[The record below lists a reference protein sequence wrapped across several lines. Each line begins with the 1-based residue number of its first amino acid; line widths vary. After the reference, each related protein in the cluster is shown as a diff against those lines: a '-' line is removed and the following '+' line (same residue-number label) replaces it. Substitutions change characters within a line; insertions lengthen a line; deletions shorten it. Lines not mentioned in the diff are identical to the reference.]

1 MKKALITALAGLC
14 LLQAGLTR
22 PSPPRIGAGLPTG
35 FTVPALETGSPGPI
49 KTGAGLA
56 DTKERAFAAEVNPRE
71 KPVAPAAVDS
81 LSQLFGPGMAV
92 LDLDGDGFPEKP
104 AVTIII
110 PDKPTAH
117 EVALAADIAARVN
130 FESLAVDFGLVRRES
145 EVASRQP
152 IPFPILIG
160 SNLAW
165 VREALKERRLD
176 PVSLGPNRGL
186 VFLFARKNQ
195 PVIACVA
202 GSDEAL
208 LRTGR
213 AFFLRWPYF
222 WEVWGRETGATYM
235 SLENDLAAFLAAAG
249 AKFQKTII
257 QDALYEFPVDPGPS
271 DGLRTLSFDQGQ
283 IKSLGVE
290 IRFADDGDR
299 KKAHDALLLLERQQL
314 KGLRT
319 GVLSYP
325 ACAALAFD
333 LRFGDTTSQ
342 VILPRMGATKRLLTP
357 GFKEQPG
364 AAGTGREF
372 DLLGL
377 FSTAGIY
384 SDQDKDGIADAV
396 ESSIVIP
403 DDCGSGNIAELSS
416 RLVLATAGA
425 SFPLVQLQ
433 TEVESRKALVAP
445 ILVGDNVL
453 TLDLIK
459 TGKLKPP
466 PLDGSGGLI
475 KVVPKA
481 FGKSSALVVYAP
493 DPLGLDKTLS
503 YLARTFPYFEEYGE
517 GEPQL
522 SDLAADI
529 DKFLSGEKGA
539 AEAFLMNA
547 VEKTAAE
554 LKGRDLESVDAE
566 ILLPGPNGPFEAAVR
581 ETLRIASGN
590 AAVSVKASTLRE
602 GRAVFEKSKELTWEV
617 DDALAL
623 IREKIGGLAG
633 AADRGT
639 PVKVSL
645 GVSESPGVREKVRG
659 EVEKVLRAAGHAAAE
674 VEVVSAYKP
683 GYFWLVEK
691 ILPALKGKG
700 IHRLSVLFA
709 EEREDFTRPKR
720 AYAEPSRWLQ
730 ELYPVD
736 EILARELAIPLDRI
750 EFEVK
755 GPGGAVYEIRAFD
768 DRNAVLL
775 DQSFTPRTRVIPLS
789 NVLPDWGTA
798 KVTCGWLRIEAG
810 ESVVC
815 DLPLETDLEKFWSF
829 YQEEVLKAVVGHI
842 RKKTGDEPTF
852 SKQPYF
858 KRLLVDVQASEPDY
872 RMGLDE
878 EIISS
883 LEALHDEIYFDT
895 LDLLRGIT
903 RFDPEDKDLP
913 ADTSRSSAPGNVL
926 PSLHP
931 SLEGGPARARV
942 VLEDWP
948 AAVPQITIR
957 WMEKGREEVSR
968 KTVFPTLKPK
978 GTRTTELVYDG
989 RMECIANVVV
999 ETDWEKEAD
1008 YLILIDIASSWRR
1021 LSAAGAVTDAFR
1033 FPKVEGFT
1041 LRLLCQTLEK
1051 DEHLKVLPPAGETAA
1066 PPPPPGEGEAIV
1078 TTREIISPVM
1088 ARDLIRRLSAFKSVR
1103 NYVGGKSYEGRD
1115 VPVLELFLPSEKYVS
1130 LPRLITFKPT
1140 LQVVAR
1146 QHANE
1151 VSSTNY
1157 LLRFAE
1163 LVARDP
1169 AYREALKKMNFVLQ
1183 PLENPDGAEAA
1194 YEMQKN
1200 EPFHSLHAGRYGSL
1214 GVDIGYQAG
1223 TKPLLP
1229 EAAVRTKLYEKWS
1242 PDIFLNLHG
1251 YPSHEWVHP
1260 FSNYSPYL
1268 FRDYRIPKGWFTY
1281 FKALRLPLFA
1291 EQKAA
1296 GDALLKLIAL
1306 ELQGDARFAASNKKF
1321 YERYERWAARWAPH
1335 MNALEIADGVNIY
1348 AKRRGPS
1355 ENRLTPRAQTT
1366 FAEQTPEVM
1375 DETATGDWLDFLCE
1389 QGLAYI
1395 RAHVKYF
1402 DQAGY
1407 EVVRI
1412 EEEGR
1417 NRTRLTFVRGRPGQ
1431 TGKIGT

>member
-1 MKKALITALAGLC
+1 MKKALLAALAGLC
-14 LLQAGLTR
+14 FFQAGLT
-22 PSPPRIGAGLPTG
+22 TG
-35 FTVPALETGSPGPI
+35 FAVPVLETGSPGPN
-49 KTGAGLA
+49 KAGAGL
-56 DTKERAFAAEVNPRE
+56 TTSPGPVRAGAI
-71 KPVAPAAVDS
+71 DS
-81 LSQLFGPGMAV
+81 LSQLFGRGKAV

-104 AVTIII
+104 AVAIII
-110 PDKPTAH
+110 PDKPTAR

-130 FESLAVDFGLVRRES
+130 FESLAVDFGLVRHES
-145 EVASRQP
+145 DVAGRQSL
-152 IPFPILIG
+152 PFPILIG
-160 SNLAW
+160 NNLAW
-165 VREALKERRLD
+165 VRDVLKDRRID

-186 VFLFARKNQ
+186 VFLFTQKNQ
-195 PVIACVA
+195 RGIACVA

-235 SLENDLAAFLAAAG
+235 NLEDDLARFLAVAG
-249 AKFQKTII
+249 VKFQKTVIR
-257 QDALYEFPVDPGPS
+257 DALYEFPIDAGTS
-271 DGLRTLSFDQGQ
+271 DGLRALAFDQGQ
-283 IKSLGVE
+283 IKNLNVE
-290 IRFADDGDR
+290 IHFTDDADR
-299 KKAHDALLLLERQQL
+299 KKAQDALLLLERQRP
-314 KGLRT
+314 KGVRT
-319 GVLSYP
+319 DVLSYP
-325 ACAALAFD
+325 ACAALTFE
-333 LRFGDTTSQ
+333 LCFGDAKSQ
-342 VILPRMGATKRLLTP
+342 VILPRTGATKRLLTP
-357 GFKEQPG
+357 GFKERPN
-364 AAGTGREF
+364 AESAGREF

-377 FSTAGIY
+377 FSTKGVY
-384 SDQDKDGIADAV
+384 SDQDKDGIVDAV
-396 ESSIVIP
+396 DSSIVIP
-403 DDCGSGNIAELSS
+403 DDFRSGDIAELSS

-425 SFPLVQLQ
+425 SFPLIQLQ
-433 TEVESRKALVAP
+433 AEVESRKALAAP
-445 ILVGDNVL
+445 ILVGDNAL

-466 PLDGSGGLI
+466 ALDDAGGLI

-481 FGKSSALVVYAP
+481 FGKSSALIVYAP
-493 DPLGLDKTLS
+493 GSIGLDKTLS
-503 YLARTFPYFEEYGE
+503 YLARTFPCFGEYGE
-517 GEPQL
+517 GQPQL
-522 SDLAADI
+522 ADLGADI
-529 DKFLSGEKGA
+529 GKFLSGEKGA

-547 VEKTAAE
+547 VEKTAAG
-554 LKGRDLESVDAE
+554 LKGRSLEYVDAD
-566 ILLPGPNGPFEAAVR
+566 LVLPGPNRPFETAVR
-581 ETLRIASGN
+581 DALRTVAGN

-602 GRAVFEKSKELTWEV
+602 GRTVFERSKEFTWEV

-623 IREKIGGLAG
+623 IREKVGGLSGPAG
-633 AADRGT
+633 TAAAL
-639 PVKVSL
+639 KISL
-645 GVSESPGVREKVRG
+645 GVSESPSVRGKVRG
-659 EVEKVLRAAGHAAAE
+659 DIEKALRAAGHAAAE

-700 IHRLSVLFA
+700 VHHLAIKFA
-709 EEREDFTRPKR
+709 EEKEDFTRPKR

-755 GPGGAVYEIRAFD
+755 GQAGPVYELRAYD
-768 DRNAVLL
+768 DKNAVLL
-775 DQSFTPRTRVIPLS
+775 EREFTPRTRDIPLS
-789 NVLPDWGTA
+789 NVLPEWGTA
-798 KVTCGWLRIEAG
+798 KVDCGWLRIEAG
-810 ESVVC
+810 GSIVC
-815 DLPLETDLEKFWSF
+815 DLPLETDLEKFWGF
-829 YQEEVLKAVVGHI
+829 YQEDVLKAVVGHI

-858 KRLLVDVQASEPDY
+858 KRLLVDVQASEPDF
-872 RMGLDE
+872 RIGLDE

-931 SLEGGPARARV
+931 SLEGGPARVKV

-948 AAVPQITIR
+948 AAVPQMIVR
-957 WMEKGREEVSR
+957 WKEKGSEEVSR
-968 KTVFPTLKPK
+968 KIVFPTLKPK
-978 GTRTTELVYDG
+978 ETRMTELVYDG
-989 RMECIANVVV
+989 RADRIANIVV

-1008 YLILIDIASSWRR
+1008 YLALIDIASSWRR
-1021 LSAAGAVTDAFR
+1021 LFAAGAVSDLFE
-1033 FPKVEGFT
+1033 FPKVGGFT

-1051 DEHLKVLPPAGETAA
+1051 DEDLKVV
-1066 PPPPPGEGEAIV
+1066 PPPGKIPAAPAPPLPGATVV
-1078 TTREIISPVM
+1078 TTRQIISPVM
-1088 ARDLIRRLSAFKSVR
+1088 ARDLIRRLSAFPAVR
-1103 NYVGGKSYEGRD
+1103 DYVGGKSYEGRD
-1115 VPVLELFLPSEKYVS
+1115 VPVLELFLPFEKYVS
-1130 LPRLITFKPT
+1130 LPRLVTFKPT
-1140 LQVVAR
+1140 LQIVAR

-1157 LLRFAE
+1157 VLRFAE

-1169 AYREALKKMNFVLQ
+1169 VYREALKKMNFVLQ

-1214 GVDIGYQAG
+1214 GMDIGYQAG
-1223 TKPLLP
+1223 AKPLLP
-1229 EAAVRTKLYEKWS
+1229 EAAVRTKLYERWS

-1251 YPSHEWVHP
+1251 YPSHEWVQP

-1281 FKALRLPLFA
+1281 FKALRLPLYA
-1291 EQKAA
+1291 EHKAA
-1296 GDALLKLIAL
+1296 GEILMKLIAS
-1306 ELQGDARFAASNKKF
+1306 ELRGDARFAASNKKF
-1321 YERYERWAARWAPH
+1321 YDRYERWAARWAPH
-1335 MNALEIADGVNIY
+1335 MNALETADGVNIY

-1366 FAEQTPEVM
+1366 FVEQTPEVM

-1395 RAHVKYF
+1395 RAHVKYL

-1407 EVVRI
+1407 GIVRI

-1417 NRTRLTFVRGRPGQ
+1417 ARIRLTFVRGRPGQ
-1431 TGKIGT
+1431 ALPVPVR

>member
-1 MKKALITALAGLC
+1 MKKALLTALAGLC
-14 LLQAGLTR
+14 LLQAGL
-22 PSPPRIGAGLPTG
+22 PTG
-35 FTVPALETGSPGPI
+35 FAVPVLETGSPGPTW
-49 KTGAGLA
+49 TGVGLA
-56 DTKERAFAAEVNPRE
+56 E
-71 KPVAPAAVDS
+71 VDS
-81 LSQLFGPGMAV
+81 LSQLFGPGKAV

-110 PDKPTAH
+110 PDKPTAR

-145 EVASRQP
+145 EVASRQSL
-152 IPFPILIG
+152 PFPILIG
-160 SNLAW
+160 NNLAW

-195 PVIACVA
+195 RGIACVA

-235 SLENDLAAFLAAAG
+235 SFENDLTAFLAEAG
-249 AKFQKTII
+249 VKFQKTVVR
-257 QDALYEFPVDPGPS
+257 DALYEFPVDPGSS
-271 DGLRTLSFDQGQ
+271 DGLRALSFDQGQ
-283 IKSLGVE
+283 IKNLGIE
-290 IRFADDGDR
+290 IHFTEDGDR
-299 KKAHDALLLLERQQL
+299 KKAQDALLLLERQQL
-314 KGLRT
+314 KGVRT

-325 ACAALAFD
+325 ACAALTFE
-333 LRFGDTTSQ
+333 LCFGDAKSQ
-342 VILPRMGATKRLLTP
+342 VILPRIGATKRLLTP
-357 GFKEQPG
+357 GFKERPG
-364 AAGTGREF
+364 AEGPGKEF

-377 FSTAGIY
+377 FSTKGVY
-384 SDQDKDGIADAV
+384 SDQDKDGIPDALD
-396 ESSIVIP
+396 SSIVIP
-403 DDCGSGNIAELSS
+403 DDFGSGNIAELSS

-433 TEVESRKALVAP
+433 AEVESRKALAAP
-445 ILVGDNVL
+445 ILVGDNAL

-466 PLDGSGGLI
+466 ALASAGGLVKI
-475 KVVPKA
+475 VPKA

-493 DPLGLDKTLS
+493 GPLGLDKTLS

-517 GEPQL
+517 GKPQL
-522 SDLAADI
+522 ADLAADI

-554 LKGRDLESVDAE
+554 LKGRDLESIDAE
-566 ILLPGPNGPFEAAVR
+566 LLLPGSNVPFEAAVGDI
-581 ETLRIASGN
+581 LRNAAGN

-602 GRAVFEKSKELTWEV
+602 GRAVFEKSKEFTWEV

-623 IREKIGGLAG
+623 IREKVGGLAG
-633 AADRGT
+633 TAGTAASLM
-639 PVKVSL
+639 VSL

-659 EVEKVLRAAGHAAAE
+659 EVEKILRAAGYAAAD
-674 VEVVSAYKP
+674 VEVVCAYKP

-691 ILPALKGKG
+691 VLPALRGK
-700 IHRLSVLFA
+700 SVHHISVRFA

-755 GPGGAVYEIRAFD
+755 EPGGPVYEIRAYD

-775 DQSFTPRTRVIPLS
+775 DRGFTPRTRDIPLS
-789 NVLPDWGTA
+789 NVFPEWGTA

-810 ESVVC
+810 GSVVC
-815 DLPLETDLEKFWSF
+815 DLPLETDLEKFWAF
-829 YQEEVLKAVVGHI
+829 YQEDVLKAVAGHV
-842 RKKTGDEPTF
+842 RKKTSGEPTF

-872 RMGLDE
+872 RIGLDE

-903 RFDPEDKDLP
+903 HFDPEDKDLP

-948 AAVPQITIR
+948 AAAPQMTVR
-957 WMEKGREEVSR
+957 WKEKGHEEVSR

-978 GTRTTELVYDG
+978 ETRTTELVYDG
-989 RMECIANVVV
+989 RTDRIANVVV

-1008 YLILIDIASSWRR
+1008 YLALIDIVSSWRK
-1021 LSAAGAVTDAFR
+1021 LFAAGALGDVFG

-1051 DEHLKVLPPAGETAA
+1051 DENFKVVPPPGETPAA
-1066 PPPPPGEGEAIV
+1066 PPPPRPEETVV

-1088 ARDLIRRLSAFKSVR
+1088 ARDLIRRLSSFKAVR
-1103 NYVGGKSYEGRD
+1103 SYIGGRSYEGRD
-1115 VPVLELFLPSEKYVS
+1115 VPVLELFLPFEKYVS

-1169 AYREALKKMNFVLQ
+1169 VYREALKKMNFVLQ

-1214 GVDIGYQAG
+1214 GVDIGYQTGA
-1223 TKPLLP
+1223 KPLLP

-1251 YPSHEWVHP
+1251 YPSHEWVQP

-1281 FKALRLPLFA
+1281 FKALRLPLYA
-1291 EQKAA
+1291 EDKAA
-1296 GDALLKLIAL
+1296 GDALMKLIAR

-1321 YERYERWAARWAPH
+1321 QDRYERWAARWAPH
-1335 MNALEIADGVNIY
+1335 MNTLETADGVNIY

-1366 FAEQTPEVM
+1366 FVEQTPEVM

-1389 QGLAYI
+1389 QGLAYL
-1395 RAHVKYF
+1395 RAHVKYL
-1402 DQAGY
+1402 ARTGY

-1412 EEEGR
+1412 EEEGH

-1431 TGKIGT
+1431 TPESPK

>member
-1 MKKALITALAGLC
+1 MKKALLTALAGLC
-14 LLQAGLTR
+14 LLLTGL
-22 PSPPRIGAGLPTG
+22 PSPGPIMTGAGLPNG
-35 FTVPALETGSPGPI
+35 FAVPVLETGSPGPG
-49 KTGAGLA
+49 KAGLA
-56 DTKERAFAAEVNPRE
+56 EVE
-71 KPVAPAAVDS
+71 S
-81 LSQLFGPGMAV
+81 LSQLFGPGKAV

-110 PDKPTAH
+110 PDKPTAR

-145 EVASRQP
+145 EIAARQP
-152 IPFPILIG
+152 VPFPILIG
-160 SNLAW
+160 NNLAW

-176 PVSLGPNRGL
+176 PVSLGPNRGM
-186 VFLFARKNQ
+186 VFLFSRKSQ
-195 PVIACVA
+195 LGIACVA

-235 SLENDLAAFLAAAG
+235 NLENDLSAFLAAAG
-249 AKFQKTII
+249 IKSQKTVIRE
-257 QDALYEFPVDPGPS
+257 ALYVFPADPGLS
-271 DGLRTLSFDQGQ
+271 DGLRALSFDQGQ
-283 IKSLGVE
+283 IENLGVE
-290 IRFADDGDR
+290 IHFAADGDR
-299 KKAHDALLLLERQQL
+299 KKAQDALMLLERQQL
-314 KGLRT
+314 QGVRT
-319 GVLSYP
+319 DVLSYP
-325 ACAALAFD
+325 ACAALTFE
-333 LRFGDTTSQ
+333 LRFGDAKSQ
-342 VILPRMGATKRLLTP
+342 VVLTRTGATKRLLTP
-357 GFKEQPG
+357 GFKERPG
-364 AAGTGREF
+364 AEATGREF
-372 DLLGL
+372 DLLG
-377 FSTAGIY
+377 FYSTKGVY
-384 SDQDKDGIADAV
+384 SDQDRDGVVDAV
-396 ESSIVIP
+396 DSSIVIP
-403 DDCGSGNIAELSS
+403 DDSECGKIAELSS

-433 TEVESRKALVAP
+433 AEVESRKALTAP
-445 ILVGDNVL
+445 ILVGDNAL

-459 TGKLKPP
+459 SGKLKLPA
-466 PLDGSGGLI
+466 LDGAAGLI

-481 FGKSSALVVYAP
+481 FGKSSALVVHAQSP
-493 DPLGLDKTLS
+493 RGLDKTLS
-503 YLARTFPYFEEYGE
+503 YLARTFPYFAEYGD
-517 GEPQL
+517 GNPQL
-522 SDLAADI
+522 ADLAADI
-529 DKFLSGEKGA
+529 DKFLRGEKGG

-547 VEKTAAE
+547 IERTAAE

-566 ILLPGPNGPFEAAVR
+566 LVLPGPNGPFEAAVR
-581 ETLRIASGN
+581 DSLRTAAGN
-590 AAVSVKASTLRE
+590 AAVSVKASTLKE
-602 GRAVFEKSKELTWEV
+602 GRTVFEKSKEFTWEV

-623 IREKIGGLAG
+623 IREKVGGLAG
-633 AADRGT
+633 TAGT
-639 PVKVSL
+639 DISLKVSL
-645 GVSESPGVREKVRG
+645 GVSESPGVREKVLG
-659 EVEKVLRAAGHAAAE
+659 EVGKVLRAAGHAAAE
-674 VEVVSAYKP
+674 AEVVSAYKP

-700 IHRLSVLFA
+700 VHHLAIKFA
-709 EEREDFTRPKR
+709 EEREDFARPKR

-750 EFEVK
+750 EFEVMR
-755 GPGGAVYEIRAFD
+755 PGGPVYEIRAYD
-768 DRNAVLL
+768 DRNAILL
-775 DQSFTPRTRVIPLS
+775 DRDFTPRTRDIPLS
-789 NVLPDWGTA
+789 NVLPEWGTA
-798 KVTCGWLRIEAG
+798 KVTCGWLRIEARG
-810 ESVVC
+810 SVVC
-815 DLPLETDLEKFWSF
+815 DLPLETDLEKFWGF
-829 YQEEVLKAVVGHI
+829 YQEDVLKAVVGHI
-842 RKKTGDEPTF
+842 RKKTGEEPTF

-858 KRLLVDVQASEPDY
+858 KRLLVDVQASEPDF
-872 RMGLDE
+872 RIGLDE

-931 SLEGGPARARV
+931 SLEGGPPRARV

-948 AAVPQITIR
+948 AAVPQMTVR
-957 WMEKGREEVSR
+957 WKEKGHEEVSR
-968 KTVFPTLKPK
+968 KIVFPTLKPK
-978 GTRTTELVYDG
+978 ETRTTELVYDG
-989 RMECIANVVV
+989 RADRIANIVV

-1008 YLILIDIASSWRR
+1008 YLALIDIASSWRT
-1021 LSAAGAVTDAFR
+1021 LSAAGALADPFG
-1033 FPKVEGFT
+1033 FPKVDGIT

-1051 DEHLKVLPPAGETAA
+1051 DEDLKVV
-1066 PPPPPGEGEAIV
+1066 PPPVEAPSPPLPLGPKEALV

-1088 ARDLIRRLSAFKSVR
+1088 ARDLIHRLSAFQAVR
-1103 NYVGGKSYEGRD
+1103 NYVGGRSYEGRD
-1115 VPVLELFLPSEKYVS
+1115 VPVLELFLPFEKYVS
-1130 LPRLITFKPT
+1130 LPRLVTFKPT

-1251 YPSHEWVHP
+1251 YPSHEWVQP

-1281 FKALRLPLFA
+1281 FKTLRLPLYA
-1291 EQKAA
+1291 EHKAA
-1296 GDALLKLIAL
+1296 GDALMKLIAM
-1306 ELQGDARFAASNKKF
+1306 ELQGDAEFAASNRKF
-1321 YERYERWAARWAPH
+1321 YDRYERWAARWAPH
-1335 MNALEIADGVNIY
+1335 MNALETADGVNIY

-1366 FAEQTPEVM
+1366 FVEQTPEVM
-1375 DETATGDWLDFLCE
+1375 DETATGDWLDFLCL
-1389 QGLAYI
+1389 QGLAYL
-1395 RAHVKYF
+1395 RAHVKYLDRTGF
-1402 DQAGY
+1402 

-1417 NRTRLTFVRGRPGQ
+1417 NRTRLTFVRGRPGNPEKVVYS
-1431 TGKIGT
+1431 GRN

>member
-1 MKKALITALAGLC
+1 MKKAFLTALVGLC
-14 LLQAGLTR
+14 LLQAGL
-22 PSPPRIGAGLPTG
+22 P
-35 FTVPALETGSPGPI
+35 SPGP
-49 KTGAGLA
+49 AGFA
-56 DTKERAFAAEVNPRE
+56 SAAGGGGRAG
-71 KPVAPAAVDS
+71 APATVDS
-81 LSQLFGPGMAV
+81 LSQLFGPGIAV

-110 PDKPTAH
+110 PDKPTAR

-145 EVASRQP
+145 EVTARQP

-160 SNLAW
+160 NNLAW
-165 VREALKERRLD
+165 VREALKERRID

-195 PVIACVA
+195 RGIACVA

-235 SLENDLAAFLAAAG
+235 NLENDLAAFLDAAG
-249 AKFQKTII
+249 VKFRKTVVRE
-257 QDALYEFPVDPGPS
+257 ALYEFPVDPGS
-271 DGLRTLSFDQGQ
+271 ADGLRALTFDQGQ
-283 IKSLGVE
+283 IKDLDVE
-290 IRFADDGDR
+290 IHFTEDAER
-299 KKAHDALLLLERQQL
+299 KKAQDALLLLERQQL
-314 KGLRT
+314 KGVRT

-325 ACAALAFD
+325 ACAALTFE
-333 LRFGDTTSQ
+333 LCFGDAKSQ
-342 VILPRMGATKRLLTP
+342 VILPRTGATKRLLTP
-357 GFKEQPG
+357 GFKERPR
-364 AAGTGREF
+364 AEGTGREF

-377 FSTAGIY
+377 FSTKGVY
-384 SDQDKDGIADAV
+384 SDQDKDGIVDAV
-396 ESSIVIP
+396 DSSIVIP
-403 DDCGSGNIAELSS
+403 DNLGSRNVAELSS

-433 TEVESRKALVAP
+433 TEVESRKALAAP
-445 ILVGDNVL
+445 ILVGDNAM
-453 TLDLIK
+453 TLDLVK

-466 PLDGSGGLI
+466 ALDDAGGLI

-493 DPLGLDKTLS
+493 GPLGLDKTLS
-503 YLARTFPYFEEYGE
+503 YLARTFPYFGDYGE
-517 GEPQL
+517 GNPQL

-554 LKGRDLESVDAE
+554 LKGRDLESIDAE
-566 ILLPGPNGPFEAAVR
+566 LILPGPNGPFEAAVR
-581 ETLRIASGN
+581 DILRNVAGN
-590 AAVSVKASTLRE
+590 AAISVKSSTLRE
-602 GRAVFEKSKELTWEV
+602 GQTVLEKSKEFTWEV

-623 IREKIGGLAG
+623 IREKVGGLSGPAG
-633 AADRGT
+633 TAA
-639 PVKVSL
+639 PLKVSL

-659 EVEKVLRAAGHAAAE
+659 EVETILRAAGHAAAE
-674 VEVVSAYKP
+674 AEVVSAYKP
-683 GYFWLVEK
+683 GYFWLIEK
-691 ILPALKGKG
+691 ILPALKEK
-700 IHRLSVLFA
+700 SVHHLAIRFA

-755 GPGGAVYEIRAFD
+755 APEGATYEIRAYD
-768 DRNAVLL
+768 DRGAVLL
-775 DQSFTPRTRVIPLS
+775 DRSFTPRTRDIPLS
-789 NVLPDWGTA
+789 NVLPEWGTA

-810 ESVVC
+810 GSVIC

-829 YQEEVLKAVVGHI
+829 YQEDVLRAVVGHI

-872 RMGLDE
+872 RIGLDE

-895 LDLLRGIT
+895 LDLLRGVT

-931 SLEGGPARARV
+931 SLEGGPTRARV

-948 AAVPQITIR
+948 AAVPQMTVR
-957 WMEKGREEVSR
+957 WKEKGHEGVSR

-978 GTRTTELVYDG
+978 GTRMTELVYDG
-989 RMECIANVVV
+989 RNDRIANIVV

-1008 YLILIDIASSWRR
+1008 YLALIDIVSSWRR
-1021 LSAAGAVTDAFR
+1021 LFAAGAVGDLFE

-1051 DEHLKVLPPAGETAA
+1051 DEDLKVVTPPEETPA
-1066 PPPPPGEGEAIV
+1066 PPPPPRPEETIV

-1088 ARDLIRRLSAFKSVR
+1088 ARDIIRRLSAFKGVR

-1115 VPVLELFLPSEKYVS
+1115 VPVLELFLPFEKYVS
-1130 LPRLITFKPT
+1130 LPRLVTFKPT

-1183 PLENPDGAEAA
+1183 PLENPDGAAA
-1194 YEMQKN
+1194 AFEMQKN

-1223 TKPLLP
+1223 AKPLLP

-1251 YPSHEWVHP
+1251 YPSHEWVQP

-1281 FKALRLPLFA
+1281 FKALRLPLYA

-1296 GDALLKLIAL
+1296 GDALMKLIAL

-1321 YERYERWAARWAPH
+1321 YDRYERWAARWAPH
-1335 MNALEIADGVNIY
+1335 MNALETADGVNIY

-1355 ENRLTPRAQTT
+1355 ENRLTPRGQTT
-1366 FAEQTPEVM
+1366 FVEQTPEVM

-1395 RAHVKYF
+1395 RAHVKYL
-1402 DQAGY
+1402 DRTGY
-1407 EVVRI
+1407 EIVRI

-1417 NRTRLTFVRGRPGQ
+1417 NRTRLTFVRGRPGL
-1431 TGKIGT
+1431 TGRSGT

>member
-1 MKKALITALAGLC
+1 MKKAFLTALAGLC
-14 LLQAGLTR
+14 LLQAGL
-22 PSPPRIGAGLPTG
+22 PSPGPTGFASTAKGGGEAGAGLP
-35 FTVPALETGSPGPI
+35 SPGPS
-49 KTGAGLA
+49 KAGAGLA
-56 DTKERAFAAEVNPRE
+56 Q
-71 KPVAPAAVDS
+71 VDS
-81 LSQLFGPGMAV
+81 LSQLFGPGKAV

-110 PDKPTAH
+110 PDKPTAR

-145 EVASRQP
+145 EVAGRQSL
-152 IPFPILIG
+152 PFPILIG
-160 SNLAW
+160 NNLAW
-165 VREALKERRLD
+165 VQEALKERRLD

-195 PVIACVA
+195 QGIACVA

-213 AFFLRWPYF
+213 SFFLRWPYF

-249 AKFQKTII
+249 VRFQKTVVRE
-257 QDALYEFPVDPGPS
+257 ALYEFPVDSGSS
-271 DGLRTLSFDQGQ
+271 DGLRALSFDQGQ
-283 IKSLGVE
+283 IKNLGVE
-290 IRFADDGDR
+290 IHFMEDGDR
-299 KKAHDALLLLERQQL
+299 KKTQDVLLLLAREQI
-314 KGLRT
+314 KGVRT
-319 GVLSYP
+319 DVLSYP
-325 ACAALAFD
+325 ACAALTFE
-333 LRFGDTTSQ
+333 LCFGDAKSQ
-342 VILPRMGATKRLLTP
+342 VVLPRMGATKRLLTP
-357 GFKEQPG
+357 GFKERPG
-364 AAGTGREF
+364 AEVTGKEF

-377 FSTAGIY
+377 FSTKGVY
-384 SDQDKDGIADAV
+384 SDQDKDGIPDAV
-396 ESSIVIP
+396 DSSIVIP
-403 DDCGSGNIAELSS
+403 DDFESGKIAEFSS

-425 SFPLVQLQ
+425 SFPIVQLQ
-433 TEVESRKALVAP
+433 SEIESRKALAAP
-445 ILVGDNVL
+445 ILVGDNAL

-466 PLDGSGGLI
+466 ALDNAGGLV

-493 DPLGLDKTLS
+493 GPLGLDKTLS
-503 YLARTFPYFEEYGE
+503 YLARTFPYFEEYGD
-517 GEPQL
+517 GKPQL
-522 SDLAADI
+522 ADLAADI
-529 DKFLSGEKGA
+529 DKFLSGEQGA

-547 VEKTAAE
+547 VDKTAAE
-554 LKGRDLESVDAE
+554 IKGRDLESVAAE
-566 ILLPGPNGPFEAAVR
+566 LILPGPNGPFEAAVR
-581 ETLRIASGN
+581 DTLRNAAGN

-602 GRAVFEKSKELTWEV
+602 GRAVFEKSKVFTWEV

-623 IREKIGGLAG
+623 IREKVGGLAG
-633 AADRGT
+633 PAGTAASL
-639 PVKVSL
+639 KVSL

-659 EVEKVLRAAGHAAAE
+659 EVEKVLRAAGHTAAE
-674 VEVVSAYKP
+674 VEVVCAYKP

-691 ILPALKGKG
+691 ILPTLKGKG
-700 IHRLSVLFA
+700 VHHLAIKFA
-709 EEREDFTRPKR
+709 EEKEDFTRPKR

-755 GPGGAVYEIRAFD
+755 GPGGAVYEIRAYD
-768 DRNAVLL
+768 DRNAVLF
-775 DQSFTPRTRVIPLS
+775 DRDFTPRTRDIPLS
-789 NVLPDWGTA
+789 NVLPEWGTA

-810 ESVVC
+810 GSVVC
-815 DLPLETDLEKFWSF
+815 DLPLETDLEKFWAF
-829 YQEEVLKAVVGHI
+829 YQEDVLKAVAGHV

-872 RMGLDE
+872 RIGLDE

-913 ADTSRSSAPGNVL
+913 TDTSRSSAPGNVL

-948 AAVPQITIR
+948 AAVPQMTVR
-957 WMEKGREEVSR
+957 WKEKGHEEVSR

-978 GTRTTELVYDG
+978 ETRTTELVYDG
-989 RMECIANVVV
+989 RTDRIVHVVV

-1008 YLILIDIASSWRR
+1008 YLALIDIVSSWRR
-1021 LSAAGAVTDAFR
+1021 LFAAGAVGDVFS
-1033 FPKVEGFT
+1033 FPKIEGFT

-1051 DEHLKVLPPAGETAA
+1051 DEDLKVVPPPGEPPA
-1066 PPPPPGEGEAIV
+1066 PPPPPQPEETVV

-1088 ARDLIRRLSAFKSVR
+1088 ARDLIRRLASFKTVR
-1103 NYVGGKSYEGRD
+1103 SYIGGRSYEGRD

-1130 LPRLITFKPT
+1130 LPRLVTFKPT

-1169 AYREALKKMNFVLQ
+1169 AYREALKKMNFVFQ

-1223 TKPLLP
+1223 AKPLLP

-1251 YPSHEWVHP
+1251 YPSHEWVQP

-1281 FKALRLPLFA
+1281 FKALRLPLYT
-1291 EQKAA
+1291 EHKAA
-1296 GDALLKLIAL
+1296 GDALMKLIAR

-1321 YERYERWAARWAPH
+1321 HDRYERWAARWAPH
-1335 MNALEIADGVNIY
+1335 MNALETTDGVNIY

-1366 FAEQTPEVM
+1366 FVEQTPEVM

-1389 QGLAYI
+1389 QGLAYL
-1395 RAHVKYF
+1395 RAHVKYL
-1402 DQAGY
+1402 DRAGY

-1412 EEEGR
+1412 EEESR

-1431 TGKIGT
+1431 IPGSSK

>member
-1 MKKALITALAGLC
+1 MKKALLTALAGLC
-14 LLQAGLTR
+14 LLHAGL
-22 PSPPRIGAGLPTG
+22 PSPGLGKTGAGLPTG
-35 FTVPALETGSPGPI
+35 FAVPVLETGSPGLG
-49 KTGAGLA
+49 GAPRQN
-56 DTKERAFAAEVNPRE
+56 RAGMAE
-71 KPVAPAAVDS
+71 VDS
-81 LSQLFGPGMAV
+81 LSQLFGPGKAV

-110 PDKPTAH
+110 PDKPTSR

-145 EVASRQP
+145 EVAGRQSL
-152 IPFPILIG
+152 PFPILIG
-160 SNLAW
+160 NNLAW

-195 PVIACVA
+195 RGIACVA

-235 SLENDLAAFLAAAG
+235 SLENDLAAFLAATG
-249 AKFQKTII
+249 VKFQKTVVRE
-257 QDALYEFPVDPGPS
+257 ALYEFPVDPSPS
-271 DGLRTLSFDQGQ
+271 DGLRALSFDQGQ
-283 IKSLGVE
+283 IKNLGVE
-290 IRFADDGDR
+290 IHFTEDGDR
-299 KKAHDALLLLERQQL
+299 KKAEDALLLLERQRL
-314 KGLRT
+314 KGVRT
-319 GVLSYP
+319 DVLSYP
-325 ACAALAFD
+325 ACAALTFE
-333 LRFGDTTSQ
+333 LRFGDAKSQ
-342 VILPRMGATKRLLTP
+342 VILPRIGATKRLLTP
-357 GFKEQPG
+357 GFKERPG
-364 AAGTGREF
+364 AEGTGKEF

-377 FSTAGIY
+377 FSTKGVY
-384 SDQDKDGIADAV
+384 SDQDKDGISDTLD
-396 ESSIVIP
+396 SSIVIP
-403 DDCGSGNIAELSS
+403 DDFGNGNIAELSS

-433 TEVESRKALVAP
+433 AEVESRKALAAP
-445 ILVGDNVL
+445 ILIGDNAL

-459 TGKLKPP
+459 TGKLK
-466 PLDGSGGLI
+466 LSALASAEGLVKI
-475 KVVPKA
+475 VPKA

-493 DPLGLDKTLS
+493 GPLGLDKTLS
-503 YLARTFPYFEEYGE
+503 YLAQTFPYFGEYGE
-517 GEPQL
+517 GKPQL
-522 SDLAADI
+522 ADLAADI

-547 VEKTAAE
+547 AKKTAAE

-566 ILLPGPNGPFEAAVR
+566 LLLPGPNGPFEAAVR
-581 ETLRIASGN
+581 DILRNAAGN

-602 GRAVFEKSKELTWEV
+602 GRAVFEKSKEFTWEV

-623 IREKIGGLAG
+623 IREKVGGLAG
-633 AADRGT
+633 TAEAAGT
-639 PVKVSL
+639 AASLVVSL

-659 EVEKVLRAAGHAAAE
+659 EVEKILRAAGYAAAD
-674 VEVVSAYKP
+674 VEVVCAYKP

-691 ILPALKGKG
+691 VLPALRGKG
-700 IHRLSVLFA
+700 VHRISVRFA

-755 GPGGAVYEIRAFD
+755 EPGGPVYEIRAYD

-775 DQSFTPRTRVIPLS
+775 DRSFTPRTKDIPLS
-789 NVLPDWGTA
+789 KVLPEWGTA
-798 KVTCGWLRIEAG
+798 KITCGWLRIEAG
-810 ESVVC
+810 GSVVC
-815 DLPLETDLEKFWSF
+815 DLPLETDLEKFWAF
-829 YQEEVLKAVVGHI
+829 YQEDVLKAVDGHV
-842 RKKTGDEPTF
+842 RKKTGGEPTF

-872 RMGLDE
+872 RIGLDE

-931 SLEGGPARARV
+931 SLEGGPTRARV

-948 AAVPQITIR
+948 AAAPQMTVR
-957 WMEKGREEVSR
+957 WKEKGHEEVSR

-978 GTRTTELVYDG
+978 ETRTTELVYDG
-989 RMECIANVVV
+989 RTDRIANIVV

-1008 YLILIDIASSWRR
+1008 YLALIDIVSSWRE
-1021 LSAAGAVTDAFR
+1021 LFAAGVLSDVFG

-1051 DEHLKVLPPAGETAA
+1051 DEDLKVVAPPGETLA
-1066 PPPPPGEGEAIV
+1066 PPPPPRPEETVV

-1088 ARDLIRRLSAFKSVR
+1088 ARDLIRRLSSFKAVR
-1103 NYVGGKSYEGRD
+1103 SYIGGRSYEGRD
-1115 VPVLELFLPSEKYVS
+1115 VPVLELFLPFEKYVS
-1130 LPRLITFKPT
+1130 LPRLVTFKPT
-1140 LQVVAR
+1140 LHIVAR

-1169 AYREALKKMNFVLQ
+1169 AYREALKKMSFVLQ

-1214 GVDIGYQAG
+1214 GVDIGYQTGA
-1223 TKPLLP
+1223 KPLLP

-1242 PDIFLNLHG
+1242 PDILLNLHG
-1251 YPSHEWVHP
+1251 YPSHEWVQL

-1281 FKALRLPLFA
+1281 FKALRLPLYA
-1291 EQKAA
+1291 EHKTA
-1296 GDALLKLIAL
+1296 GDALMNLIAR
-1306 ELQGDARFAASNKKF
+1306 ELHGDARFAASNKKF
-1321 YERYERWAARWAPH
+1321 QDRYERWAARWAPH
-1335 MNALEIADGVNIY
+1335 MNALETAEGVNIY
-1348 AKRRGPS
+1348 AKRRGPT

-1366 FAEQTPEVM
+1366 FVEQTPEVM

-1389 QGLAYI
+1389 QGLAYL
-1395 RAHVKYF
+1395 RAHVKYL
-1402 DQAGY
+1402 DRAGY

-1431 TGKIGT
+1431 TPESPK

>member
-1 MKKALITALAGLC
+1 VIEEFAAANVIEFREAYDGDRTMKKALLAALAGLC
-14 LLQAGLTR
+14 FLQ
-22 PSPPRIGAGLPTG
+22 AGLPTG
-35 FTVPALETGSPGPI
+35 FAVPVLETGSPVLAGYAG
-49 KTGAGLA
+49 KNGAGL
-56 DTKERAFAAEVNPRE
+56 
-71 KPVAPAAVDS
+71 AAVDS
-81 LSQLFGPGMAV
+81 LSQLFGPGKAV
-92 LDLDGDGFPEKP
+92 LDLDGDGFSEKP

-110 PDKPTAH
+110 PDKPTAR
-117 EVALAADIAARVN
+117 EIALAADIAARVN

-145 EVASRQP
+145 EVAGRQSF
-152 IPFPILIG
+152 PFPILIG
-160 SNLAW
+160 NNLTW

-186 VFLFARKNQ
+186 VFLFAQKNQ
-195 PVIACVA
+195 RGIACVA

-249 AKFQKTII
+249 VKFQKTVVRE
-257 QDALYEFPVDPGPS
+257 ALYEFPVDSGSS
-271 DGLRTLSFDQGQ
+271 DGLRALSFDQGQ
-283 IKSLGVE
+283 IKNLGVE
-290 IRFADDGDR
+290 IHFMEDGDR
-299 KKAHDALLLLERQQL
+299 KKTQDVLLLLAREQL
-314 KGLRT
+314 KGVRT

-325 ACAALAFD
+325 ACAALTFE
-333 LRFGDTTSQ
+333 LCFGDAKSQ
-342 VILPRMGATKRLLTP
+342 VVLPRMGATKRLLTP
-357 GFKEQPG
+357 GFKERPS
-364 AAGTGREF
+364 AEGTGKEF

-377 FSTAGIY
+377 FSTKGVY
-384 SDQDKDGIADAV
+384 SDQDKDGIPDAID
-396 ESSIVIP
+396 SSIVIP
-403 DDCGSGNIAELSS
+403 DDFGSRNIAELSS

-433 TEVESRKALVAP
+433 GEVESRKALAAP
-445 ILVGDNVL
+445 ILVGDNAL

-466 PLDGSGGLI
+466 ALDSAAGLI

-481 FGKSSALVVYAP
+481 FGKSSALVIYAP
-493 DPLGLDKTLS
+493 GPLGLDKTLS
-503 YLARTFPYFEEYGE
+503 YIARTFPYFAEYGE
-517 GEPQL
+517 GNPQL
-522 SDLAADI
+522 ADLAADI

-547 VEKTAAE
+547 IEKTTAE
-554 LKGRDLESVDAE
+554 LKGRDLESVDADF
-566 ILLPGPNGPFEAAVR
+566 LLPRPNRPFEAAVR
-581 ETLRIASGN
+581 DSLRTAAGN
-590 AAVSVKASTLRE
+590 AAVSVKASTLKE
-602 GRAVFEKSKELTWEV
+602 GRTVFEKSKAFTWEV

-623 IREKIGGLAG
+623 IREKVGGLA
-633 AADRGT
+633 ATAET
-639 PVKVSL
+639 ASAIKISL

-659 EVEKVLRAAGHAAAE
+659 EVEKILLASGHAAAD

-691 ILPALKGKG
+691 ILPALKKKSV
-700 IHRLSVLFA
+700 HRLSITFA

-720 AYAEPSRWLQ
+720 AFAEPSRWLQ

-736 EILARELAIPLDRI
+736 EILSRELAIPLDRI
-750 EFEVK
+750 EFETKV
-755 GPGGAVYEIRAFD
+755 PGGAVYEIRAYND
-768 DRNAVLL
+768 GNAILL
-775 DQSFTPRTRVIPLS
+775 DRSFTPRTRDIPLS
-789 NVLPDWGTA
+789 NVLPEWGTA

-810 ESVVC
+810 GSVVC
-815 DLPLETDLEKFWSF
+815 DLPLETDLEKFWGF
-829 YQEEVLKAVVGHI
+829 YQEDVLKAVVGHI

-872 RMGLDE
+872 RIGLDE

-883 LEALHDEIYFDT
+883 IEALHDEIYFDT

-948 AAVPQITIR
+948 AAVPQMTLR
-957 WMEKGREEVSR
+957 WKEKGHDEVSR
-968 KTVFPTLKPK
+968 KIVFPTLKPK
-978 GTRTTELVYDG
+978 ETRTTELVYDG
-989 RMECIANVVV
+989 RTDRIVHVVV

-1008 YLILIDIASSWRR
+1008 YLALIDIVSSWRK
-1021 LSAAGAVTDAFR
+1021 LFAAGAAGDVFS
-1033 FPKVEGFT
+1033 FPQIEGFT

-1051 DEHLKVLPPAGETAA
+1051 DEDLKVVPPAGETSP
-1066 PPPPPGEGEAIV
+1066 PPPPPGEGEALV

-1088 ARDLIRRLSAFKSVR
+1088 ARDLIRRLSSFKAVR
-1103 NYVGGKSYEGRD
+1103 TYVGGKSYEGRD
-1115 VPVLELFLPSEKYVS
+1115 VPVLELFLPFDKYVS
-1130 LPRLITFKPT
+1130 LPRLVTFKPT

-1223 TKPLLP
+1223 AKPLLP

-1251 YPSHEWVHP
+1251 YPSHEWVQP

-1281 FKALRLPLFA
+1281 FKALRLPLYA
-1291 EQKAA
+1291 EHKAA
-1296 GDALLKLIAL
+1296 GDALMKLIAL
-1306 ELQGDARFAASNKKF
+1306 ELQGDARFASSNKKF
-1321 YERYERWAARWAPH
+1321 YDRYERWAARWAPH
-1335 MNALEIADGVNIY
+1335 MNALETTDGVNIY

-1366 FAEQTPEVM
+1366 FVEQTPEVM
-1375 DETATGDWLDFLCE
+1375 DETATGDWLDFLCQ
-1389 QGLAYI
+1389 QGLAYL
-1395 RAHVKYF
+1395 RAHVKYL
-1402 DQAGY
+1402 DRAGY

-1417 NRTRLTFVRGRPGQ
+1417 NRTRLTFVRGRPGR
-1431 TGKIGT
+1431 TGKFGT